1 MMSAATTTPTSAARR
16 SEARACQYI
25 IDLIYQRSGIRL
37 HEGKEALI
45 RARLG
50 KRVRHLGL
58 ADLSQYCDYLQTSG
72 TDEEFVR
79 VVDALTTNFTSF
91 LREEAHFKYLVD
103 EALPSLAPSTGAK
116 IRIWSAASSSGEEPY
131 SIAFYLAEYFPTNR
145 GWDWHI
151 TASDLSVRVLETA
164 RLGIYSEDRLA
175 GLPKEWLR
183 RYLQIGAGK
192 WAGNYR
198 IKKCISERVE
208 FSQINLI
215 DSYSHAHPFQVIF
228 CRNVMIYFD
237 RPTQQRLVQH
247 LARFLVP
254 KGILLIGHSE
264 SLNGLDVPLHCL
276 GPSIYRRT

>member
-1 MMSAATTTPTSAARR
+1 MSAAAPAPAASLPH
-16 SEARACQYI
+16 SETRACQYI
-25 IDLIYQRSGIRL
+25 IDLIYERSGIRL

-58 ADLSQYCDYLQTSG
+58 TGLAQYCEYLQTQGS
-72 TDEEFVR
+72 DEEFVR

-91 LREEAHFKYLVD
+91 LREESHFKYLVE
-103 EALPSLAPSTGAK
+103 EALPSLAPNATTK

-131 SIAFYLAEYFPTNR
+131 SIALYLAEHFPTAQ
-145 GWDWHI
+145 GWDWHV
-151 TASDLSVRVLETA
+151 TASDISVRILEA
-164 RLGIYSEDRLA
+164 AQAGIYSEERVSS
-175 GLPKEWLR
+175 LPKEWLR
-183 RYLQIGAGK
+183 GYFQKGVGE
-192 WAGNYR
+192 WAGHYR
-198 IKKCISERVE
+198 VKKNLSGRVQ

-215 DSYSHAHPFQVIF
+215 DSYSHPHLFQVIF

-237 RPTQQRLVQH
+237 RPTQERLIQH

-264 SLNGLDVPLHCL
+264 SLNGLNVPLQCL
-276 GPSIYRRT
+276 APSIYRRT